1 MEITKEQL
9 LQIINKCFNLGQSG
23 WNSEGDRC
31 KYREMILT
39 YIQNELKIDIKNNS
53 FKEDTVEIFLDDNRK
68 LDIRP
73 ALNIDECIKQGFK
86 KMCFPYTML
95 INDFN
100 LSISKGQNAID
111 FLKKDLADNILRY
124 EKTFDVSIKEL
135 IHYNSEIYWK

>member
-100 LSISKGQNAID
+100 LSISNGQNVID

-124 EKTFDVSIKEL
+124 EKTFDVGIKEL
-135 IHYNSEIYWK
+135 IYYNDEIYWK